1 MPQSTFRGV
10 LVPALTPFKQDL
22 NPNTS
27 AFLTHCRWLLQQGA
41 DGLAIFGTTSEG
53 NSLSV
58 EERMNLLETLVEGN
72 IPPAMLMPSTGTCAL
87 TETVRLTKYAV
98 SKGCAGVLML
108 PPFYYKAVDD
118 DALFASYS
126 EVIQQVG
133 SSMLRIYLYNIP
145 PISQVPIS
153 LTLIGKLLKHYPD
166 VVVGLKDSSG
176 NWDNTA
182 AVLQEYPSLATFCG
196 SEKFLLDILRH
207 GGAGTITATANINT
221 SNICNLFKNWKSSD
235 AEELQEKIT
244 AIRQIFDG
252 HALIP
257 ALKAVVSAFYKSAD
271 WQITRPPISTL
282 NTKDIKSLMKSL
294 DKCGFSITKK

>member
-22 NPNTS
+22 NPNTD

-41 DGLAIFGTTSEG
+41 DGLAVFGTTSEG
-53 NSLSV
+53 NSLGV
-58 EERMNLLETLVEGN
+58 EERVRLLETLVEGN

-87 TETVRLTKYAV
+87 TETVRLTKHAV

-133 SSMLRIYLYNIP
+133 NSDLRIYLYHIP
-145 PISQVPIS
+145 PIAKVSIS
-153 LTLIGKLLKHYPD
+153 LTLIGRLLKHYPD

-176 NWDNTA
+176 DWNHTE

-196 SEKFLLDILRH
+196 SEIFLLDTLRH
-207 GGAGTITATANINT
+207 GGAGSITATANVNT
-221 SNICNLFKNWKSSD
+221 NGICNVFENWEKPD
-235 AEELQEKIT
+235 AEERQAQIT
-244 AIRQIFDG
+244 VIRRIFEG
-252 HALIP
+252 YAPIA
-257 ALKAVVSAFYKSAD
+257 ALKAIVAAFYDSPE
-271 WQITRPPISTL
+271 WLITRPPLNTL
-282 NTKDIKSLMKSL
+282 NAKEIKSLMASL
-294 DKCGFSITKK
+294 DKFGFSMANS